1 MLDLSGLNIGVDG
14 TYVIANALMYKNS
27 VRALDISLNN
37 IGDDGA
43 QAMAETMRMN
53 TVLEVRSMTRPSM
66 THPSMTHHQLLPHP
80 LTHLSMTLP

>member
-27 VRALDISLNN
+27 VRALDLSLNN

-53 TVLEVRSMTRPSM
+53 TVLEVRFDTLRLAHMLDS
-66 THPSMTHHQLLPHP
+66 LLRISK
-80 LTHLSMTLP
+80 TGR